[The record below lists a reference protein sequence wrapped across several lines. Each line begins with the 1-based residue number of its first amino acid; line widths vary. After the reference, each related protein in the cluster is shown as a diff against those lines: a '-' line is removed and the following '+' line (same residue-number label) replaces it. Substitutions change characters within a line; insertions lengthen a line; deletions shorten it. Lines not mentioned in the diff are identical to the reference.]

1 MSNPTTTTTTTTTST
16 SPSMTAS
23 TASLANA
30 VVENMNIYNDDN
42 IIYSGFLTKQGGN
55 VHNWKIRWFVL
66 KKGTLTYYL
75 TNINW
80 ENSKPR
86 GIIYLTKRTEVKETD
101 YRNRKFCFTVNPNY
115 HIENQQQQQSNT
127 PSSST
132 SGSTNSPKLPTTNR
146 IYLISAQ
153 TIFDQ
158 GKWIEKIRSALNDG
172 TKVSKKKANQIEKV
186 RDMVQFSR
194 RKDSL
199 PTVPTLLNRT
209 KALETVNENIKV
221 SLSKRKFYFYH
232 DNLTVPLLS
241 YVDSPEPTPA
251 YYKNYHHRRDNSSN
265 NSSKSTSPTGSPTIS
280 PSTSPTKS
288 SPFQFVKSKPPS
300 VSSSSSSS
308 SSNTSTPMSTSPPS
322 SRPASPIK
330 NLLDE
335 QQQQH
340 PSPFYNK
347 PVTYIDIANNSSSTS
362 GSGTSQNNIS
372 PSSSPPNPNQ
382 LGFHRHQPKIVVHHL
397 VKDSFQISN
406 IGGCSFNFEILSPFD
421 PNYNISF
428 LPSSG
433 VVSKGESLCVVVE
446 LVVYN
451 YIEVDIYSTLH
462 IIGGGE
468 FTLYSRIETDPYLP
482 LFLQSCSG
490 IALSQESHNKMT
502 NFIRN
507 NPTMLKPLQELAH
520 TMITEGRHIDPK
532 SLSLPSISPRHG
544 SPSSRVRLS
553 KYMLTFTRNKKNSGG
568 DIVFSTAK
576 IYQLL
581 SDKFLIS
588 NSGQADASFQFYIPN
603 ASTTKNKYSL
613 SLVPKNGT
621 VACGEWFYIKCTMTV
636 FEETEVSEVI
646 QLVIN
651 QKEIHH
657 ILISIKCENI
667 HSGNKEIDLEKEIV
681 VKERLGVGA
690 TGDIY
695 KGLISI
701 QNLKYHLS
709 QISFDSGGWV
719 ARRLPSSDHLDKD
732 TAVEGSDMVVVAVK
746 ILHPLTEL
754 SNEMIQDF
762 YNEVRVLSMLNH
774 PNVVKY
780 VGGCTKI
787 GAWSIVMEYVPG
799 GNLMEVLANPVLMI
813 PFKLVL
819 KMALDIAKGIHYL
832 HSLGILH
839 LDLKSPNLL
848 VQSLS
853 LGSKVNIKVA
863 DFNTCINRSRL
874 THFFTPSNIED
885 DGKKGT
891 TLWMA
896 PEVIRGALYS
906 EKCDVYSFGII
917 LWELV
922 TRTLPYS
929 NISFNCQIEEKVLE
943 GMRPPRPENVDLQYC
958 QLMEQCWHQDPEE
971 RPLFDSVIHSLGK
984 ILAAHEIQ
992 EQKAKASVRGLRRNH
1007 SGSSIMNFMQNIES
1021 PLTPPLITPPNIDP
1035 DIIIS
1040 NITNNTTTTSTTT
1053 TNTTT
1058 NITDNTNNTNN
1069 NNTNKATKS
1078 TFMRK
1083 DNIFSKQKSKRF
1095 SIEGSSIISRND
1107 DAPSSIISTA
1117 TNGSNLPFKFSP
1129 PTSFIKNNNTTTTTT
1144 TTGEEKKSYLRYR
1157 PSLMGTNLLISK
1169 SILMDLNSNNNSNNN
1184 NNNDKQP
1191 QKSGYQNSFFIPAHK
1206 KK

>member
-1 MSNPTTTTTTTTTST
+1 MSNNQTTTTTAT
-16 SPSMTAS
+16 TAS
-23 TASLANA
+23 SANTADSSSN
-30 VVENMNIYNDDN
+30 NSNFQNDDE

-80 ENSKPR
+80 EFSKPR

-115 HIENQQQQQSNT
+115 HIESQQSQSNPPT
-127 PSSST
+127 P
-132 SGSTNSPKLPTTNR
+132 GAPRLPTTNR

-172 TKVSKKKANQIEKV
+172 SKISKKKANQIEKV
-186 RDMVQFSR
+186 KEMVQFK

-199 PTVPTLLNRT
+199 PTTPTLLNRT
-209 KALETVNENIKV
+209 KASETVNENIKV

-241 YVDSPEPTPA
+241 YVDSPEPTPIQ
-251 YYKNYHHRRDNSSN
+251 YQNYHHRRDNNNSSNNSSSN

-280 PSTSPTKS
+280 PSTSPTRS

-308 SSNTSTPMSTSPPS
+308 STNTPSLSTSPSS

-335 QQQQH
+335 

-347 PVTYIDIANNSSSTS
+347 PVTYIDINNNNNNNSTSSTPIS
-362 GSGTSQNNIS
+362 NIS
-372 PSSSPPNPNQ
+372 PSSSPTNPNH
-382 LGFHRHQPKIVVHHL
+382 LGFHRHQPKIIVHHL
-397 VKDSFQISN
+397 VRDSFQISN
-406 IGGCSFNFEILSPFD
+406 IGTCSFNFEILSPFD
-421 PNYNISF
+421 PNYAITF
-428 LPSSG
+428 LPTSG
-433 VVSKGESLCVVVE
+433 IIAKGESLSVVVE
-446 LVVYN
+446 LIVYN
-451 YIEVDIYSTLH
+451 HIEVDIYSTLH
-462 IIGGGE
+462 IRGGGE
-468 FTLYSRIETDPYLP
+468 FTLYSRVETDPYLP

-490 IALSQESHNKMT
+490 VALSQESHKKMT
-502 NFIRN
+502 NFIRS
-507 NPTMLKPLQELAH
+507 NPKMLKPLQELAH

-532 SLSLPSISPRHG
+532 SMSLPSISPRHG
-544 SPSSRVRLS
+544 SGPLSRVRLS

-568 DIVFSTAK
+568 DLVQSTAK

-588 NSGQADASFQFYIPN
+588 NSGQMDASFQFYIPN
-603 ASTTKNKYSL
+603 SSVAKSKYSL

-636 FEETEVSEVI
+636 FEETEISEVI

-667 HSGNKEIDLEKEIV
+667 HSGNKEIDLSKEV
-681 VKERLGVGA
+681 VLKERLGVGA

-709 QISFDSGGWV
+709 QVSFDSGGWV
-719 ARRLPSSDHLDKD
+719 ARRLPSSDSLTKD
-732 TAVEGSDMVVVAVK
+732 SVAESDMVVVAVK
-746 ILHPLTEL
+746 ILHPLTEP

-787 GAWSIVMEYVPG
+787 GQWSIVMEYVPG
-799 GNLMEVLANPVLMI
+799 GNLMEVLANPVLII

-819 KMALDIAKGIHYL
+819 KMAIDIAKGIHYL

-906 EKCDVYSFGII
+906 EKCDVFSFGII

-943 GMRPPRPENVDLQYC
+943 GMRPPRPDNVDIQYC
-958 QLMEQCWHQDPEE
+958 QLMEQCWDQDPEQ
-971 RPLFDSVIHSLGK
+971 RPLFDSIIHSLGK
-984 ILAAHEIQ
+984 ILTAYEIQ

-1007 SGSSIMNFMQNIES
+1007 SGSSIMSFMQTIES
-1021 PLTPPLITPPNIDP
+1021 PLTPPIITPPTIDASIL
-1035 DIIIS
+1035 DIS
-1040 NITNNTTTTSTTT
+1040 NNN
-1053 TNTTT
+1053 
-1058 NITDNTNNTNN
+1058 NN
-1069 NNTNKATKS
+1069 NNTDKDKDTKMNNKGTKS
-1078 TFMRK
+1078 TLFRNN
-1083 DNIFSKQKSKRF
+1083 NIFSKQKSKRF

-1129 PTSFIKNNNTTTTTT
+1129 PNSFIKSSNTASTTKDN
-1144 TTGEEKKSYLRYR
+1144 EEKKTSYLRYR
-1157 PSLMGTNLLISK
+1157 PSLMGTTMLLSK
-1169 SILMDLNSNNNSNNN
+1169 SILNDLNNGNRNVDSNSS
-1184 NNNDKQP
+1184 NNNDKP
-1191 QKSGYQNSFFIPAHK
+1191 QKYQNSFFIPAHK